1 MIIVTQSF
9 AARDGFGVPGD
20 GEFTSPGHA
29 NHMVDVS
36 VLSLLFIVS
45 LTLSVS
51 LSELSN
57 MPTSYAQGHCDL
69 KQVTDYFPSPFF
81 LFDDGGS

>member
-51 LSELSN
+51 LS
-57 MPTSYAQGHCDL
+57 
-69 KQVTDYFPSPFF
+69 
-81 LFDDGGS
+81 